1 MEEHIA
7 KGCVSKNTYWIILQK
22 FTVIK
27 NVYLKTR
34 IEIYFKSSLLQQCKI
49 RKEEITSM
57 YFINWSK
64 WFNIYK
70 NLLFS
75 GIMRFRF
82 CTICFTSLVVI
93 ILSADHYGV
102 YNSQDLKQNRIHICQ
117 RYAIFIIK
125 HMYFERSTT

>member
-1 MEEHIA
+1 MLRDLY
-7 KGCVSKNTYWIILQK
+7 KKNTNWIILQK
-22 FTVIK
+22 LTVTK

-34 IEIYFKSSLLQQCKI
+34 IERYYKNSLLQQCKI
-49 RKEEITSM
+49 RKEEITSL

-64 WFNIYK
+64 WFIIYK
-70 NLLFS
+70 SLLFS

-82 CTICFTSLVVI
+82 CIICFRSLVVI

-117 RYAIFIIK
+117 HYAIYIIK
-125 HMYFERSTT
+125 HIYFERSTT